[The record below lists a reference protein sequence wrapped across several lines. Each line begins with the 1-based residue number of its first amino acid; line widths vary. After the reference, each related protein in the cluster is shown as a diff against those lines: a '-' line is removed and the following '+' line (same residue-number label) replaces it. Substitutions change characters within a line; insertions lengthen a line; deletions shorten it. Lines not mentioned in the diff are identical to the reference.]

1 MGEKTFRWVDPKELS
16 DNFLHLDSDDR
27 KKFVLDH
34 TMKPPIG
41 ELMNFQGV
49 EIDEEGCVT
58 WIASPQEYHYNPLG
72 NVHGGFAATLLDS
85 CNSITANCALDKG
98 YATMTAEIKVSYL
111 RGISLDTGDMFA
123 KGKIEKLGRRVIFVS
138 GKLTDSNGI
147 LYATATSTELV
158 VEVK

>member
-1 MGEKTFRWVDPKELS
+1 MGEKTFTWTNPKDLS
-16 DNFLHLDSDDR
+16 ETYLSLDSDER
-27 KKFVLDH
+27 KKFVVDR
-34 TMKPPIG
+34 TIKPPIG
-41 ELMNFQGV
+41 ELMNFKGV
-49 EIDEEGCVT
+49 EIDKEGSVTFIAAPEEC
-58 WIASPQEYHYNPLG
+58 HYNPLG

-85 CNSITANCALDKG
+85 CNSITANCSLDKG

-138 GKLTDSNGI
+138 GKLTDSEGT